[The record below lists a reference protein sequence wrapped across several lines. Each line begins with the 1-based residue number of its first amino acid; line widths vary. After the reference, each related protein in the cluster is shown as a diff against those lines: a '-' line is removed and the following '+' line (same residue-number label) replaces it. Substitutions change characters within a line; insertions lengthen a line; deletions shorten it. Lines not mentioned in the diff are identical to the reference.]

1 MSRGL
6 SSDFLTQLSSQSLK
20 PFYAIK
26 AEFLEGDV
34 RFWTGVGDVTIDSE
48 VYTGGGSLMSIG
60 VVEET
65 AEIKAVGLTITIN
78 GLDADVLPIALATNY
93 QNRKFTCF
101 LGMLDESNQV
111 IPSVYQ
117 LFEGRMD
124 LMTIN
129 DSADDIAIALTV
141 ESRLIDLEKPNETR
155 FTSEEQKR
163 LFPNDKGLDFVTDL
177 QDKDINWGGS

>member
-1 MSRGL
+1 MSRNLTSG
-6 SSDFLTQLSSQSLK
+6 FLTELSAKSLK

-26 AEFLEGDV
+26 AEFLEGSV
-34 RFWTGVGDVTIDSE
+34 RFWTGVGDVTINSE
-48 VYTGGGSLMSIG
+48 VFTGGGELLSVGI
-60 VVEET
+60 VEET
-65 AEIKAVGLTITIN
+65 AEIKAVGLTVTLN
-78 GLDADVLPIALATNY
+78 GLDTSVLPIALASNY

-101 LGMLDESNQV
+101 LGMLDEANQV
-111 IPSVYQ
+111 VPSVYQ

-124 LMTIN
+124 SMTIN
-129 DSADDIAIALTV
+129 DSADDIAISLTV

-177 QDKDINWGGS
+177 QDKDIRWGAK